1 MRRESRGARLEIAA
15 ARVIDPA
22 TGRDKVGSIFIDQ
35 GKVVALDKA
44 PDGFH
49 ADETIDAK
57 GLIACPGLVDLS
69 ARLREP
75 GFEYKAT
82 LESELI
88 AAAAGGVTTL
98 ACPPD
103 TDPPLDEPGLVE
115 MLTRRAASLDLAR
128 VHPLGAL
135 TVGLKGVKLAE
146 MAELAEAGCVGFFQ
160 GSAALPDPATLLQAM
175 RYASTFGFTVWL
187 RPQDAH
193 LAMDGVAHEGEVAT
207 RLGLAPIPVI
217 AETIALRTIIEL
229 MTATGARV
237 HVARLSSAAGVA
249 IVAQAKAAGAAI
261 TCDVGVH
268 HLHLCDRDIGDFDA
282 LCNLSPPLRDPGDR
296 DALRRG
302 LADGTIDAVC
312 SDHTPVDDD
321 AKRVPFAEAEPGA
334 TGLELLLPLTLQ
346 WGREAGIAPV
356 QSLAAVTN
364 RAARVLGVRAGT
376 LEAGARADIC
386 LFDPARPWVVT
397 PAALAS
403 QGKNTP
409 FQGLELTGRVVRTL
423 VGGRTVHGG

>member
-1 MRRESRGARLEIAA
+1 MKIEIRG

-22 TGRDKVGSIFIDQ
+22 AGRDKPGSIFI
-35 GKVVALDKA
+35 GAGRIVALDKA
-44 PDGFH
+44 PDGFR
-49 ADETIDAK
+49 AEETIDAK
-57 GLIACPGLVDLS
+57 GLVACPGLVDLS

-135 TVGLKGVKLAE
+135 TVGLKGARLAE

-160 GSAALPDPATLLQAM
+160 GNAALPDPATLLQAM

-229 MTATGARV
+229 MSATGARV
-237 HVARLSSAAGVA
+237 HIARLSSAAGVA
-249 IVAQAKAAGAAI
+249 IVAQAKAAGAPI

-321 AKRVPFAEAEPGA
+321 AKQVPFAEAEPGA

-346 WGREAGIAPV
+346 WGRQAGIAPL
-356 QSLAAVTN
+356 QSLAAVTH

-376 LEAGARADIC
+376 LEAGVPADIC

-397 PAALAS
+397 PAALVS

-423 VGGRTVHGG
+423 VGGRTVHGA